1 MANSGF
7 GVKKKSLF
15 LIFGALV
22 AIAAVSVLAGSGRK
36 TEPAQASKVVG
47 KLVAVEPLP
56 AMDGELCLQAGA
68 AASPAN
74 DNGSVFEL
82 AALQQAPAAAAQTK
96 GGTPG
101 APSAALRAQVAN
113 RAPARIIKDSY
124 PAYAAVA
131 VDTAHNEVVLA
142 AENILSL
149 NIHDR
154 TQNTPPNVRSEP
166 RRMIHGLNTE
176 LEFVCGVHVDPTSGD
191 VYAINNDTLDKMTV
205 FSRTANGNAVPD
217 RSLEVPMSAYG
228 LAVDEKNQELMLTVE
243 DDSAVSTFRKMASGS
258 EPPIRLLQGD
268 KTLLSWPHGIT
279 HDPTTDLIYV
289 TNFGSRSKKAEP
301 PAGVP
306 RVGTLG
312 RGFGK
317 PNWPLSRAFNIPGQ
331 GEFTPPSIT
340 VYRRTA
346 QGDTPPLRVIQGPK
360 TLLNYPVAVAMDS
373 DHGELFVANDTTS
386 QILVFKADA
395 NGDVAPVRMLGGPKT
410 GIKNP
415 TGLAVDA
422 KNQELWVT
430 NLSNHNATVYKLS
443 ASGDTAPLRTIRGA
457 PEGTP
462 TPTMINV
469 RLVYDTKRDELLV
482 AS

>member
-1 MANSGF
+1 MVKITFQA
-7 GVKKKSLF
+7 VKKSRFTIIGLLV
-15 LIFGALV
+15 LIGAVV
-22 AIAAVSVLAGSGRK
+22 ALSGGVRK
-36 TEPAQASKVVG
+36 MEAAQASK
-47 KLVAVEPLP
+47 
-56 AMDGELCLQAGA
+56 A
-68 AASPAN
+68 AAPGTPSPA
-74 DNGSVFEL
+74 
-82 AALQQAPAAAAQTK
+82 
-96 GGTPG
+96 
-101 APSAALRAQVAN
+101 LRTAVAN
-113 RAPARIIKDSY
+113 RTPARIIKDSY

-131 VDTAHNEVVLA
+131 VDTEHNEVVLA

-149 NIHDR
+149 MTHDR
-154 TQNTPPNVRSEP
+154 LQNTPPQARSEP
-166 RRMIHGLNTE
+166 RRIIHGLNTE
-176 LEFVCGVHVDPTSGD
+176 LEFVCGVHVDPASGD
-191 VYAINNDTLDKMTV
+191 VYAINNDTLNKMTV
-205 FSRTANGNAVPD
+205 FSRKENGNAVPD
-217 RSLEVPMSAYG
+217 RSLEVPMSAFG
-228 LAVDEKNQELMLTVE
+228 IAVDDKDQELMMTVE

-258 EPPIRLLQGD
+258 EAPIRLLQGD

-279 HDPTTDLIYV
+279 HDPKTDLIYV

-317 PNWPLSRAFNIPGQ
+317 PNWPLARAYNIPGQ

-340 VYRRTA
+340 VYRRTD
-346 QGDTPPLRVIQGPK
+346 QGDAAPRQVIQGPK
-360 TLLNYPVAVAMDS
+360 TLLNYPVAVAVDS
-373 DHGELFVANDTTS
+373 DRGELFVANDTTS

-395 NGDVAPVRMLGGPKT
+395 SGDVAPIRILGGPKT

-415 TGLAVDA
+415 TGLAVDS

-430 NLSNHNATVYKLS
+430 NLSNHNATVFKLG
-443 ASGDTAPLRTIRGA
+443 ASGDTPPLRTIRGA

>member
-1 MANSGF
+1 MAKIALGVRKRSGF
-7 GVKKKSLF
+7 
-15 LIFGALV
+15 LIAGLV
-22 AIAAVSVLAGSGRK
+22 VTIAAVSVLSGSGRK
-36 TEPAQASKVVG
+36 FG
-47 KLVAVEPLP
+47 
-56 AMDGELCLQAGA
+56 
-68 AASPAN
+68 
-74 DNGSVFEL
+74 L
-82 AALQQAPAAAAQTK
+82 AALQQAPAKTQ
-96 GGTPG
+96 PRG
-101 APSAALRAQVAN
+101 ATTQVLSNDIKAQVAN
-113 RAPARIIKDSY
+113 RLPSRIIKDKF

-142 AENILSL
+142 AENLLSL
-149 NIHDR
+149 MVHDR
-154 TQNTPPNVRSEP
+154 TQNTPPTARSEP

-176 LEFVCGVHVDPTSGD
+176 LEYVCGVHVDPLSGD

-205 FSRTANGNAVPD
+205 FSRRANGDAAPE
-217 RSLEVPMSAYG
+217 RSLEVPMSAFG
-228 LAVDEKNQELMLTVE
+228 LAVDEKDQELMMTVE

-268 KTLLSWPHGIT
+268 KTLLSWPHGIA
-279 HDPTTDLIYV
+279 HDLKTDLIYV
-289 TNFGSRSKKAEP
+289 TNFGSRSRKAEP
-301 PAGVP
+301 PPNVP

-331 GEFTPPSIT
+331 GEFTPASIT

-346 QGDTPPLRVIQGPK
+346 QGDTAPLQVIQGSK
-360 TLLNYPVAVAMDS
+360 TQLNYPVAVTVDS
-373 DHGELFVANDTTS
+373 ERGELYVANDTTS

-395 NGDVAPVRMLGGPKT
+395 NGDVAPIRILGGPKT

-415 TGLAVDA
+415 TGVAVDS

-430 NLSNHNATVYKLS
+430 NLSNHNATVYKLGV
-443 ASGDTAPLRTIRGA
+443 SGDVPPLRVIRGA

-462 TPTMINV
+462 AVTMINV